1 MSQDYFAFIAS
12 AYGISTVA
20 LVGLGLWV
28 FLDARAQRRALK
40 DLEARGV
47 RRRSSQRSGS
57 GASAAPSEAESVG
70 VAR

>member
-1 MSQDYFAFIAS
+1 MQHDYLAFIAS

-40 DLEARGV
+40 DLDARGV
-47 RRRSSQRSGS
+47 RRRSSQRSDCAGFAEAS
-57 GASAAPSEAESVG
+57 ETRPAGAL
-70 VAR
+70 R